1 MSMCQDKQVKGL
13 CIFLLC
19 FALLMPCM
27 GLAAGM
33 YQIHLTKSC
42 YISHDEAIASSLLDQ
57 GVTKNIVACALTN
70 TEVGKNGRTL
80 LQALGISNQTQ
91 NNFLDVVY
99 RLQKSMIVG
108 VLGVSALLLVVLFT
122 GISLFFWQRKKL
134 YLSANDVLAAY
145 LEGDY
150 SRHLPQTKEG
160 AIFQIFFAIE
170 QLATMLQAKNEAE
183 RSAKEFL
190 KHTISDISHQL
201 KTPLSALTMYQEIIH
216 DEPDHPE
223 TVKEF
228 SAKIE
233 ISLKRMEQLI
243 GAMLKITRLDAGNI
257 LFEKKAC
264 PIKNLIAD
272 ALNEL
277 TVRAA
282 MENKEI
288 SVDGDISQVIV
299 CDRQWTAE
307 AIGNI
312 VKNALDH
319 TEPGDVIQI
328 IWERTPA
335 MLCLS
340 IADHGHGIAEEDI
353 HHIFKRFYRSKH
365 SLDTQGVG
373 LGLPLAKSIIEG
385 QGGMISVQSKKGEG
399 TSFMLSFKV

>member
-13 CIFLLC
+13 FVFLLF
-19 FALLMPCM
+19 FALLMPCL

-33 YQIHLTKSC
+33 YQIYLTKSY

-57 GVTKNIVACALTN
+57 GISRDIVAGALTN
-70 TEVGKNGRTL
+70 TEDGKNGRAL
-80 LQALGISNQTQ
+80 LRALGINDQTQ
-91 NNFLDVVY
+91 NMHLDTVY

-108 VLGVSALLLVVLFT
+108 VLVASMLLLAILFI
-122 GISLFFWQRKKL
+122 GIFLFLWQRKKL

-150 SRHLPQTKEG
+150 SKHLPQTKEG

-183 RSAKEFL
+183 RSTKEFL

-216 DEPDHPE
+216 DEPDHLE
-223 TVKEF
+223 TVREF
-228 SAKIE
+228 SAKMG

-257 LFEKKAC
+257 LFEKKIC

-282 MENKEI
+282 MEYKEI
-288 SVDGDISQVIV
+288 SVEGDISQVIV

-328 IWERTPA
+328 TWERTPA

-340 IADHGHGIAEEDI
+340 IADHGHGIAEEDS